1 EQVEDAL
8 GAGHR
13 GTALHTRPARV
24 ISNAG
29 PPRSLT
35 ERARA
40 PYTRRDG
47 PPALRRAPPLP
58 QRAPRLARGQ
68 PAAPLAGG
76 PARPGRHRDEP
87 DRAASRLA
95 EEALPGRLPGY
106 GLAPRVGRP
115 GRHRGREVEHGC
127 RARAR

>member
-1 EQVEDAL
+1 THFPYTTLFRSRHLEHEYRDQIDGQDQVDLEQVQPAAQQEQRVDGRQEELRQAVAAEEQVEDAL

-13 GTALHTRPARV
+13 GIALHTRPARV

-40 PYTRRDG
+40 TYTRCDG

-68 PAAPLAGG
+68 S
-76 PARPGRHRDEP
+76 
-87 DRAASRLA
+87 AS
-95 EEALPGRLPGY
+95 
-106 GLAPRVGRP
+106 
-115 GRHRGREVEHGC
+115 
-127 RARAR
+127 